1 MGAYDVEFLDRL
13 DEATKKQNGEKAREV
28 LTSAKVPHSMVMGTI
43 RVPERF
49 VRIAKEKLDD
59 AFGGMFQKKTG
70 FKVSGTMKE
79 SRDDFDYLDAQ
90 AASEDRAIAGKK
102 FMDALK
108 KAGIKAEYVRSSGTM
123 RVAKKDL
130 RKAQGIGKKLK
141 VDRDGVRM
149 DVMREDVQLDEV
161 TGETRVMAKGDRNH
175 FERIT
180 RALGHASANGKI
192 DGYEGAHIN
201 EPKGIITLIFDTKA
215 HKARSQRQMVAK
227 MLKTYGLKFDHSIEE
242 GFASDAQRRAAF
254 ASGYK
259 AKGKKKKKE
268 EEVEE
273 GLRQAMSGPK
283 ETPEQKRKRQEKD
296 NFDLYKKRQGRVA
309 ALRGDK
315 SSRQLTPK
323 QQRDYLRRVNLD
335 QIKAMEETIMEGAKF
350 SSAQLDRLKKEY
362 AKISTVDPEKPTYK
376 KLTDMLDKMT
386 DEQLRQIEKAKIK
399 FMSPLA
405 SNRLNNRKMKKEGVM
420 EEKGTYSSMGRRGID
435 KPLMAY
441 IADLEDELKKMG
453 MKYSDKRVNPDDVMK
468 AYNANMSPK
477 DAAKMIKKKG

>member
-1 MGAYDVEFLDRL
+1 MGEPRDNARDMRAAGRMKMYDTATERNVPSKRKSTVFDITFKSERQFNQFMGAYDVEFLDRI
-13 DEATKKQNGEKAREV
+13 D
-28 LTSAKVPHSMVMGTI
+28 
-43 RVPERF
+43 
-49 VRIAKEKLDD
+49 
-59 AFGGMFQKKTG
+59 
-70 FKVSGTMKE
+70 E

>member
-1 MGAYDVEFLDRL
+1 LNEEKQFKARIAFMGEPRDNARDMRAAGRMKMYDTATERNVPSKRKSTVFDITFKSERQFNQFMGAYDVEFLDRL
-13 DEATKKQNGEKAREV
+13 D
-28 LTSAKVPHSMVMGTI
+28 
-43 RVPERF
+43 
-49 VRIAKEKLDD
+49 
-59 AFGGMFQKKTG
+59 
-70 FKVSGTMKE
+70 E